1 LNKDIATSRK
11 QTLQAAN
18 AQAQVMRA
26 FNMFNAIAEEKARL
40 AKYTKRG
47 QWWLKMAKREFM
59 RLEVIKTRAWLDER
73 GIK

>member
-11 QTLQAAN
+11 QTLQAAS

-40 AKYTKRG
+40 A
-47 QWWLKMAKREFM
+47 KMAKREFM